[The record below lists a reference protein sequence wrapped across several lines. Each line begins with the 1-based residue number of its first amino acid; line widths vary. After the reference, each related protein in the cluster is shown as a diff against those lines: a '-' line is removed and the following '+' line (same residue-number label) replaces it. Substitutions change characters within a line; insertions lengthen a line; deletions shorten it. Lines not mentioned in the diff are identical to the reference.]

1 MVRVETITT
10 TIGKRMSAEREIGQ
24 EEAWVLAS
32 QKGDQLAFNRLVLKW
47 EHRVY
52 NLSLRMLS
60 DPEEAAETT
69 QEIFLAVYRNIKR
82 FKRQATFS
90 TWIYRIAV
98 NHSISRLRRR
108 PPVHYSIEYE
118 PFVQTHKKFSVS
130 GRQET
135 DLLRLEQR
143 GKIRESLSKLSAEQ
157 RAVMEL
163 KVYQEETFDSIAD
176 ILGLPASTV
185 KSRFYAGL
193 GILKGRLRYLL
204 ED

>member
-1 MVRVETITT
+1 MVRMDSITSR
-10 TIGKRMSAEREIGQ
+10 IGNRMLPDREIGQ

-52 NLSLRMLS
+52 NLVLRMMN

-69 QEIFLAVYRNIKR
+69 QEIFLAVYKSIKR
-82 FKRQATFS
+82 FKRQAKFS

-108 PPVHYSIEYE
+108 PPVHYSIDDE
-118 PFVQTHKKFSVS
+118 PFVQTDKRFSVS
-130 GRQET
+130 GGQET
-135 DLLRLEQR
+135 DVLRLER
-143 GKIRESLSKLSAEQ
+143 SRRIRESLSRLSSEQ
-157 RAVMEL
+157 RAVIEL
-163 KVYQEETFDSIAD
+163 KVYQEETFEAIAD
-176 ILGLPASTV
+176 ILRLPASTV
-185 KSRFYAGL
+185 KFRFYSGL

>member
-1 MVRVETITT
+1 MLPD
-10 TIGKRMSAEREIGQ
+10 REIGQ

-52 NLSLRMLS
+52 NLVLRMLN

-69 QEIFLAVYRNIKR
+69 QEVFLAVYRSIKR
-82 FKRQATFS
+82 FKRQAKFS

-108 PPVHYSIEYE
+108 PPVHYSIDDE
-118 PFVQTHKKFSVS
+118 PFVQTHQRFSVS
-130 GRQET
+130 GGQET
-135 DLLRLEQR
+135 DVLRLERSR
-143 GKIRESLSKLSAEQ
+143 GIRESLSRLSSEQ
-157 RAVMEL
+157 RAVIEL
-163 KVYQEETFDSIAD
+163 KVYQEETFESIAD

-185 KSRFYAGL
+185 KSRFYSGL